1 MLQEEPT
8 PYNESPL
15 DRRLRQM
22 LARVREDAEAMIAAP
37 PKQRELLAENAKSH
51 ITHFLSWL
59 GSTDADEDAADD

>member
-37 PKQRELLAENAKSH
+37 PKHRERLAENAKSH
-51 ITHFLSWL
+51 ITHFLTWL
-59 GSTDADEDAADD
+59 GSTDSDEDTADD